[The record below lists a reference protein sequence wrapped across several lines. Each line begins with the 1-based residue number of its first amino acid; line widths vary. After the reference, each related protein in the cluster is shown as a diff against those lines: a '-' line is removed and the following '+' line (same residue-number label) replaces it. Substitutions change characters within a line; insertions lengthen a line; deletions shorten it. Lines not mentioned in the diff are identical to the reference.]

1 MAKLNEK
8 DKEVLDLQSEVDKL
22 NIQKNKL
29 GTEIVNKTVE
39 LNKLNEGIMA
49 VEEKA
54 KKIISDAEVEATKIK
69 SDTTVLYDKVK
80 EQEIASNK
88 KVADADKAMAD
99 AKELMDRAGD
109 ALRKAN
115 NLGDNNKAIESCNE
129 VLRIKL
135 SNIVK
140 TIQEML
146 K

>member
-29 GTEIVNKTVE
+29 GTEIVNKTAE

-99 AKELMDRAGD
+99 AKGLMDKAGD

-115 NLGDNNKAIESCNE
+115 DLGNNNKAIETGNE
-129 VLRIKL
+129 ALRIKL